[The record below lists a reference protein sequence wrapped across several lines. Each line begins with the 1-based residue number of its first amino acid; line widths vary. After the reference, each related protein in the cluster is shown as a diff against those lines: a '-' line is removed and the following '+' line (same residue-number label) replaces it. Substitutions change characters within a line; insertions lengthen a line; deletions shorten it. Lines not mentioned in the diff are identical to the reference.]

1 VIKSGSGAE
10 SDDTCERARERRGAA
25 AGAGAAAAAA
35 TAAAQE
41 RNYTFFI
48 PSFFSPT

>member
-1 VIKSGSGAE
+1 MTRVNELASGAE
-10 SDDTCERARERRGAA
+10 
-25 AGAGAAAAAA
+25 AGAAAATA
-35 TAAAQE
+35 AAAQE

>member
-25 AGAGAAAAAA
+25 AGVAAAAA